1 MSKCSVTREALSQS
15 GENVCPLCNM
25 ISLLHDSEALALEK
39 FRINAEIKK
48 EEMKINAERNKEEI
62 NAEIRKEEMRLNAEI
77 KANAEVLPFLHD
89 FVL

>member
-25 ISLLHDSEALALEK
+25 ISLLHDSEALYLEK

-48 EEMKINAERNKEEI
+48 EEMRI